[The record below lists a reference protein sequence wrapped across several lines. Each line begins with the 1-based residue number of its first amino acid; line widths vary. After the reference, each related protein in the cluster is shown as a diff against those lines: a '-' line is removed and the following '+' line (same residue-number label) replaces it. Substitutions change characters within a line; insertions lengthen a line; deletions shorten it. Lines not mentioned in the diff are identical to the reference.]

1 MSHSSDAHDPS
12 APDYGGTSQAQLG
25 EEKRGGEEHDKPPPM
40 RNTARMNPYR
50 HFIGEIVGALQRMQ
64 AAGELPEKLDLAA
77 ITAEP
82 PRDSAHGDIATN
94 AAMVL
99 ARAAG
104 RKPRD
109 IADALLPRL
118 IANPDVVSGA
128 VAGPGF
134 INLKIADGFWRE
146 RLRDCLRDG
155 VAYGDSTMGAGHK
168 VNVEYVSA
176 NPTGPLHVA
185 HARGAVVGDA
195 LANLLIKAGYAVT
208 KEYYI
213 NDAGAQVDTLG
224 RSTYLRYRE
233 ALGESIGEIPDGLY
247 PGEYLKEIGAA
258 IAARDGARWIGKPEA
273 DWLPAMRDFAIATL
287 MAEIKADLETMGV
300 TMDVYSSERALVDS
314 GAVDRAFQDL
324 ARQDLIYQGRLEPPK
339 GKKPDDWEDREQTLF
354 RATRFGDEVDRPLK
368 KSDGSWTYFANDI
381 AYHHDKYRCGF
392 ADMIDVWGADHAGYI
407 KRMKSAVQ
415 AITERKGELDVK
427 VCQLVRV
434 MKNGELVRMS
444 KRAGSFVTLRDLL
457 DEVGPD
463 VVRFTMLTRKNDA
476 PFDFDLVKATEQSR
490 DNPVWY
496 VQYGHARTRSVMR
509 QAAAAGIATDGLAD
523 APLDRLSDEGELAM
537 VRLIAQ
543 WPRTIE
549 AAAAAHEPH
558 RIAFYLYDLAAAFHA
573 HWNRGREEP
582 GLRFV
587 VEGQAELSRA
597 RLALVQAIG
606 FVIGSG
612 LKVFGVTPV
621 EEMR

>member
-1 MSHSSDAHDPS
+1 
-12 APDYGGTSQAQLG
+12 
-25 EEKRGGEEHDKPPPM
+25 
-40 RNTARMNPYR
+40 MNPYR
-50 HFIGEIVGALQRMQ
+50 AFVDRIVVALSGLQAEGALPT
-64 AAGELPEKLDLAA
+64 GLDFSA

-82 PRDSAHGDIATN
+82 PRDTAHGDIATN

-99 ARAAG
+99 AKSAG
-104 RKPRD
+104 AKPRA
-109 IADALLPRL
+109 IADLLLERL
-118 IANPDVVSGA
+118 RADPDVVEGS

-134 INLKIADGFWRE
+134 VNLRLADGFWRA
-146 RLRDCLRDG
+146 RLAECLAAG
-155 VAYGDSTMGAGHK
+155 TAYGDSALGAGRV

-195 LANLLIKAGYAVT
+195 LANLLAKAGWSVT

-224 RSTYLRYRE
+224 RSTYLRYQE
-233 ALGESIGEIPDGLY
+233 ALGRDIGAIPEGLY
-247 PGEYLKEIGAA
+247 PGEYLKEVGQALA
-258 IAARDGARWIGKPEA
+258 RRDGAKWLERPA
-273 DWLPAMRDFAIATL
+273 SDWLPEMRGFAIETL
-287 MAEIKADLETMGV
+287 MAEIKADLGV
-300 TMDVYSSERALVDS
+300 LGVHMDRYSSERALVES
-314 GAVDRAFQDL
+314 GAVDRAFDDL
-324 ARQDLIYQGRLEPPK
+324 SARGLIYRGRLEPPK
-339 GKKPDDWEDREQTLF
+339 GQKPDDWEDREQILF

-381 AYHHDKYRCGF
+381 AYHHDKFRRGF
-392 ADMIDVWGADHAGYI
+392 ADMIDVWGADHGGYV
-407 KRMKSAVQ
+407 KRMKAAVG
-415 AITERKGELDVK
+415 AITNGSGALDVK
-427 VCQLVRV
+427 LCQLVRV
-434 MKNGELVRMS
+434 MRNGELVRMS
-444 KRAGSFVTLRDLL
+444 KRAGNFITLRDLL

-476 PFDFDLVKATEQSR
+476 PFDFDLAKATEQSR

-509 QAAAAGIATDGLAD
+509 QALQAGIDPGATGA
-523 APLDRLSDEGELAM
+523 APIGRLTDPSELALI
-537 VRLIAQ
+537 RLVAQ
-543 WPRTIE
+543 WPRQVE
-549 AAAAAHEPH
+549 AAALAHEPH

-573 HWNRGREEP
+573 HWNLGRDDP
-582 GLRFV
+582 ALRFV
-587 VEGQAELSRA
+587 VEGDPELTRA
-597 RLALVQAIG
+597 RLALVKGIG

>member
-1 MSHSSDAHDPS
+1 
-12 APDYGGTSQAQLG
+12 
-25 EEKRGGEEHDKPPPM
+25 
-40 RNTARMNPYR
+40 MNPYR
-50 HFIGEIVGALQRMQ
+50 HFIGEIEGALKAMQ
-64 AAGELPEKLDLAA
+64 AAGELPEKLDFSA

-82 PRDSAHGDIATN
+82 PRDPAHGDIATN

-99 ARAAG
+99 AKAAG
-104 RKPRD
+104 KKPRD
-109 IADALLPRL
+109 IAEPLLARL
-118 IANPDVVSGA
+118 KANPDVVDGA

-134 INLKIADGFWRE
+134 INLKVADSFWRE
-146 RLRDCLRDG
+146 RLRDCLKQG
-155 VAYGDSTMGAGHK
+155 IAYGDSAMGEARK

-185 HARGAVVGDA
+185 HARGAIVGDA
-195 LANLLIKAGYAVT
+195 LANLLLKAGHAVT

-213 NDAGAQVDTLG
+213 NDAGAQVDKLG
-224 RSTYLRYRE
+224 QSTYLRYRE
-233 ALGESIGEIPDGLY
+233 ALGERIDSIPEGLY

-258 IAARDGARWIGKPEA
+258 IAQRDGARWIDKPEA
-273 DWLPAMRDFAIATL
+273 DWLPEMRAFAVSSL
-287 MAEIKADLETMGV
+287 MAEIKTDLATLGV
-300 TMDVYSSERALVDS
+300 EIDVYSSERALVDS
-314 GAVDRAFQDL
+314 GAVERAFQEL
-324 ARQDLIYQGRLEPPK
+324 SRQGLVYQGRLEPPK
-339 GKKPDDWEDREQTLF
+339 GLKPDDWEDREQTLF

-368 KSDGSWTYFANDI
+368 KSDGSWTYFATDI
-381 AYHHDKYRCGF
+381 AYHHDKYRRGF
-392 ADMIDVWGADHAGYI
+392 ADMIDIWGADHGGHV
-407 KRMKSAVQ
+407 KRMKAAVS
-415 AITERKGELDVK
+415 AITGGKGALDIK
-427 VCQLVRV
+427 LCQLVRV

-444 KRAGSFVTLRDLL
+444 KRAGTFVTLRDLL

-476 PFDFDLVKATEQSR
+476 PFDFDLVKATERSR

-509 QAAAAGIATDGLAD
+509 QAAAAGVVVEGLD
-523 APLDRLSDEGELAM
+523 SVPLDRLGDAGELAL

-543 WPRTIE
+543 WPRQVE
-549 AAAAAHEPH
+549 AAASAHEPH

-582 GLRFV
+582 ALRFV
-587 VEGQAELSRA
+587 VEDDVELTRA
-597 RLALVQAIG
+597 RLALVQGIG

>member
-1 MSHSSDAHDPS
+1 
-12 APDYGGTSQAQLG
+12 
-25 EEKRGGEEHDKPPPM
+25 
-40 RNTARMNPYR
+40 MNPYR
-50 HFIGEIVGALQRMQ
+50 HFIGVIEAALGAMQ
-64 AAGELPEKLDLAA
+64 AAGELPAALDFAA

-82 PRDSAHGDIATN
+82 PRDPAHGDIATN

-99 ARAAG
+99 AKAA
-104 RKPRD
+104 RKKPRD
-109 IADALLPRL
+109 IADALLSRL
-118 IANPDVVSGA
+118 KANPDVVDGA

-134 INLKIADGFWRE
+134 INLKLADSFWLE
-146 RLRDCLRDG
+146 RLGECLKEG
-155 VAYGDSTMGAGHK
+155 VAYGDSTMGGGKK

-195 LANLLIKAGYAVT
+195 LANLLAKAGYAVT

-233 ALGESIGEIPDGLY
+233 ALGEAIGAIPEGLY
-247 PGEYLKEIGAA
+247 PGEYLKDVGAA
-258 IAARDGARWIGKPEA
+258 IAQRDGARWIDKPEA
-273 DWLPAMRDFAIATL
+273 DWLPAMREFAIGML

-300 TMDVYSSERALVDS
+300 HIDVYSSERALVEA
-314 GAVDRAFQDL
+314 GAVERAFQEL
-324 ARQDLIYQGRLEPPK
+324 TRQGLIYQGRLEPPK
-339 GKKPDDWEDREQTLF
+339 DKKPDDWEDREQTLF
-354 RATRFGDEVDRPLK
+354 RATQFGDDIDRPLK

-381 AYHHDKYRCGF
+381 AYHHDKLRRGF
-392 ADMIDVWGADHAGYI
+392 ADMIDVWGADHGGYV
-407 KRMKSAVQ
+407 KRMKAAVG
-415 AITERKGELDVK
+415 AITAGKGELDVK
-427 VCQLVRV
+427 LCQLVRV
-434 MKNGELVRMS
+434 MRNGELVRMS
-444 KRAGSFVTLRDLL
+444 KRAGTFVTLRDLL

-476 PFDFDLVKATEQSR
+476 QFDFDLAKATEQSR

-496 VQYGHARTRSVMR
+496 VQYGHARCRSVMR
-509 QAAAAGIATDGLAD
+509 QASAAGIAVEGLD
-523 APLDRLSDEGELAM
+523 STPLDRLGDAGERAL
-537 VRLIAQ
+537 VRQLAQ
-543 WPRTIE
+543 WPRQVE

-573 HWNRGREEP
+573 HWNRGRDEP
-582 GLRFV
+582 SLRFI
-587 VEGQAELSRA
+587 VEQDAGLTRA
-597 RLALVQAIG
+597 RLALVQAVG

>member
-1 MSHSSDAHDPS
+1 
-12 APDYGGTSQAQLG
+12 
-25 EEKRGGEEHDKPPPM
+25 
-40 RNTARMNPYR
+40 MNPYR
-50 HFIGEIVGALQRMQ
+50 HFIEQIEAALKSMQ
-64 AAGELPEKLDLAA
+64 MAGELPSPLDFSA

-82 PRDSAHGDIATN
+82 PRDPAHGDIATN

-99 ARAAG
+99 AKAA
-104 RKPRD
+104 RKKPRE
-109 IADALLPRL
+109 IAEPLLARL
-118 IANPDVVSGA
+118 KANPDVVEGA

-134 INLKIADGFWRE
+134 INLKLSNSFWCE
-146 RLRDCLRDG
+146 RLRDCLNEG
-155 VAYGDSTMGAGHK
+155 TAYGDSQMGSGKK

-195 LANLLIKAGYAVT
+195 LANLLQKAGYDVT

-213 NDAGAQVDTLG
+213 NDAGAQVDKLG
-224 RSTYLRYRE
+224 QSTYLRYRE
-233 ALGESIGEIPDGLY
+233 ALGDAIGEIPEGLY
-247 PGEYLKEIGAA
+247 PGEYLKDVGAV
-258 IAARDGARWIGKPEA
+258 IAKRDGARWIDRPEA
-273 DWLPAMRDFAIATL
+273 DWLPEMRAFAVSAL
-287 MAEIKADLETMGV
+287 MVEIKADLETLGV
-300 TMDVYSSERALVDS
+300 RMDVFSSERALVDS
-314 GAVDRAFQDL
+314 GAVDRAFQEL
-324 ARQDLIYQGRLEPPK
+324 SRQDLIYQGRLDPPK

-368 KSDGSWTYFANDI
+368 RSDGSWTYFANDI
-381 AYHHDKYRCGF
+381 AYHHDKFRRGF
-392 ADMIDVWGADHAGYI
+392 ADMIDVVGADHGGYV
-407 KRMKSAVQ
+407 KRMKAAVT
-415 AITERKGELDVK
+415 AITEGRGELDVK
-427 VCQLVRV
+427 LCQLVRV
-434 MKNGELVRMS
+434 MRNGELVRMS
-444 KRAGSFVTLRDLL
+444 KRAGTFVTLRDLL

-509 QAAAAGIATDGLAD
+509 QAEAAGIDTERLAE
-523 APLDRLSDEGELAM
+523 ASLDRLSDAGELAM
-537 VRLIAQ
+537 ARLIAQ
-543 WPRTIE
+543 WPRQIE

-587 VEGQAELSRA
+587 VEGDADLSRA
-597 RLALVQAIG
+597 RLALVQGIG

-621 EEMR
+621 DEMR

>member
-1 MSHSSDAHDPS
+1 
-12 APDYGGTSQAQLG
+12 
-25 EEKRGGEEHDKPPPM
+25 
-40 RNTARMNPYR
+40 MNPYR
-50 HFIGEIVGALQRMQ
+50 HFIGEIIGALKSMQ
-64 AAGELPEKLDLAA
+64 AAGELPEKLDFSA

-82 PRDSAHGDIATN
+82 PRDPAHGDIATN

-99 ARAAG
+99 AKAAAK
-104 RKPRD
+104 KPRD
-109 IADALLPRL
+109 IAEPLLARL
-118 IANPDVVSGA
+118 KANPDVVDGA

-134 INLKIADGFWRE
+134 INLKITDAFWRE
-146 RLRDCLRDG
+146 RLRECLKQG
-155 VAYGDSTMGAGHK
+155 IAYGDSQVGAGAK

-195 LANLLIKAGYAVT
+195 LANLLAKAGYAVT

-213 NDAGAQVDTLG
+213 NDAGAQVDKLG
-224 RSTYLRYRE
+224 QSTYLRYRE
-233 ALGESIGEIPDGLY
+233 ALGDHIERIPEGLY

-258 IAARDGARWIGKPEA
+258 IAKRDGARWIDKPEA
-273 DWLPAMRDFAIATL
+273 DWLPEMRAFAISAL
-287 MAEIKADLETMGV
+287 MAEIKADLETLGV
-300 TMDVYSSERALVDS
+300 HIGVYSSERALVES
-314 GAVDRAFQDL
+314 GAVDRAFQEL
-324 ARQDLIYQGRLEPPK
+324 ARQDLIYRGRLEPPK
-339 GKKPDDWEDREQTLF
+339 GKTPDDWEDREQTLF
-354 RATRFGDEVDRPLK
+354 RATKFGDEVDRPLK

-381 AYHHDKYRCGF
+381 AYHHDKYRRGF
-392 ADMIDVWGADHAGYI
+392 ADMIDIWGADHGGYV
-407 KRMKSAVQ
+407 KRMKAAVR
-415 AITERKGELDVK
+415 AITEGKGELDVK
-427 VCQLVRV
+427 LCQLVRV

-476 PFDFDLVKATEQSR
+476 SFDFDLVKATEQSR

-496 VQYGHARTRSVMR
+496 VQYAHARTRSAMR
-509 QAAAAGIATDGLAD
+509 QAAAAGIATDGLAA
-523 APLDRLSDEGELAM
+523 APLDRLSDPGELAL

-543 WPRTIE
+543 WPRQVE
-549 AAAAAHEPH
+549 AAASAHEPH

-573 HWNRGREEP
+573 HWTRGREEP

-587 VEGQAELSRA
+587 IEGEDELSRA
-597 RLALVQAIG
+597 RLALVQGIG

>member
-1 MSHSSDAHDPS
+1 
-12 APDYGGTSQAQLG
+12 
-25 EEKRGGEEHDKPPPM
+25 
-40 RNTARMNPYR
+40 MNPYR
-50 HFIGEIVGALQRMQ
+50 HFIGEIVAALQAMQ
-64 AAGELPEKLDLAA
+64 AAGELPEKLDFSA

-82 PRDSAHGDIATN
+82 PRDAAHGDIATN

-99 ARAAG
+99 AKAAAK
-104 RKPRD
+104 KPRE

-118 IANPDVVSGA
+118 KANADVTDGS

-146 RLRDCLRDG
+146 RLRDCLKAG
-155 VAYGDSTMGAGHK
+155 IAYGDSTMGQGAK

-195 LANLLIKAGYAVT
+195 LANLLAKAGYGVT

-213 NDAGAQVDTLG
+213 NDAGAQVDKLG
-224 RSTYLRYRE
+224 QSTYLRYLE
-233 ALGESIGEIPDGLY
+233 ALGDKIESIPEGLY
-247 PGEYLKEIGAA
+247 PGEYLKDVGAA
-258 IAARDGARWIGKPEA
+258 IAKRDGARWVGKPEA
-273 DWLPAMRDFAIATL
+273 DWLPEMRAFAISML
-287 MAEIKADLETMGV
+287 MAEIKADLETLGV
-300 TMDVYSSERALVDS
+300 DIDVYSSERALVES

-324 ARQDLIYQGRLEPPK
+324 SRQDLIYQGRLEPPK
-339 GKKPDDWEDREQTLF
+339 GQKPDDWEDREQTLF
-354 RATRFGDEVDRPLK
+354 RATRFGDEIDRPLK

-381 AYHHDKYRCGF
+381 AYHHDKYRRGF
-392 ADMIDVWGADHAGYI
+392 ADMIDVWGADHGGYV
-407 KRMKSAVQ
+407 KRMKAAVS
-415 AITERKGELDVK
+415 AITDRKGELDVK
-427 VCQLVRV
+427 LCQLVRV
-434 MKNGELVRMS
+434 MRNGELVRMS
-444 KRAGSFVTLRDLL
+444 KRAGTFVTLRDLL

-476 PFDFDLVKATEQSR
+476 PFDFDLVKATDQSR

-496 VQYGHARTRSVMR
+496 VQYCHARTRSVLR
-509 QAAAAGIATDGLAD
+509 QASAAGIAVEGLD
-523 APLDRLSDEGELAM
+523 SISLDRLGDAGELALI
-537 VRLIAQ
+537 RLIAQ
-543 WPRTIE
+543 WPRQVE
-549 AAAAAHEPH
+549 AAASAHEPH

-587 VEGQAELSRA
+587 VEGDPELTRA
-597 RLALVQAIG
+597 RLAVVQGIG
-606 FVIGSG
+606 FVIASG

>member
-1 MSHSSDAHDPS
+1 
-12 APDYGGTSQAQLG
+12 
-25 EEKRGGEEHDKPPPM
+25 
-40 RNTARMNPYR
+40 MNPYR
-50 HFIGEIVGALQRMQ
+50 HFIGEIAGALKSMQ
-64 AAGELPEKLDLAA
+64 AAGELPEKLDFSA

-82 PRDSAHGDIATN
+82 PRDPAHGDIATN

-99 ARAAG
+99 AKAAAK
-104 RKPRD
+104 KPRD
-109 IADALLPRL
+109 IAEPLLARL
-118 IANPDVVSGA
+118 KANPDVVDGA

-134 INLKIADGFWRE
+134 INLKITDAFWRE
-146 RLRDCLRDG
+146 RLRECLTEG
-155 VAYGDSTMGAGHK
+155 IAYGDSPVGAGAK

-195 LANLLIKAGYAVT
+195 LANLLAKAGYAVT

-213 NDAGAQVDTLG
+213 NDAGAQVDKLG
-224 RSTYLRYRE
+224 QSTYLRYRE
-233 ALGESIGEIPDGLY
+233 ALGDHIERIPEGLY

-258 IAARDGARWIGKPEA
+258 IARRDGARWIDKPEA
-273 DWLPAMRDFAIATL
+273 DWLPEMRAFAISAL
-287 MAEIKADLETMGV
+287 MAEIKADLETLGV
-300 TMDVYSSERALVDS
+300 HIDVYSSERALVDS
-314 GAVDRAFQDL
+314 GAVDRAFQEL

-339 GKKPDDWEDREQTLF
+339 GKTPDDWEDREQTLF
-354 RATRFGDEVDRPLK
+354 RATKFGDEVDRPLK

-381 AYHHDKYRCGF
+381 AYHHDKYRRGF
-392 ADMIDVWGADHAGYI
+392 ADMIDIWGADHGGYV
-407 KRMKSAVQ
+407 KRMKAAVR
-415 AITERKGELDVK
+415 AITEGKGELDVK
-427 VCQLVRV
+427 LCQLVRV

-476 PFDFDLVKATEQSR
+476 SFDFDLVKATEQSR

-496 VQYGHARTRSVMR
+496 VQYAHARTRSAMR
-509 QAAAAGIATDGLAD
+509 QAAAAGIATDGLAA
-523 APLDRLSDEGELAM
+523 APLDRLSDPGELAL

-543 WPRTIE
+543 WPRQVE
-549 AAAAAHEPH
+549 AAASAHEPH

-573 HWNRGREEP
+573 HWTRGREEP

-587 VEGQAELSRA
+587 VEGEDELSRA
-597 RLALVQAIG
+597 RLALVQGIG